1 VAKPS
6 WITWPVS
13 TEADGNAAAPL
24 KRQILISITP
34 PDGTVKGTH
43 SIIAVWTPKYGTN
56 KQYTAITFKVDCQV
70 ASFTKPSSAPTSPTF
85 TLAYSIFDKPLE
97 INVTSLGYT

>member
-1 VAKPS
+1 MAKPS

-43 SIIAVWTPKYGTN
+43 SIVAVWTPKYGTN
-56 KQYTAITFKVDCQV
+56 KQYTAITFTVGCEIT
-70 ASFTKPSSAPTSPTF
+70 SFTVSNTPSSAF
-85 TLAYSIFDKPLE
+85 TYSVFYPKKI
-97 INVTSLGYT
+97 ISLTTVSYVQ